1 VILQPAASL
10 RKQTRSLSR
19 VLMVSSCTYPT
30 LPDGDA
36 FERYTKPGDAQA
48 WEVCKPAKIV
58 ARGFRVA
65 RVGGEV
71 RAQKVLRGREL

>member
-1 VILQPAASL
+1 
-10 RKQTRSLSR
+10 
-19 VLMVSSCTYPT
+19 MVSSCTYPT

-48 WEVCKPAKIV
+48 WEVCKPAKIA

-65 RVGGEV
+65 GVGGGHLLP
-71 RAQKVLRGREL
+71 KVLEPGRCQPPGARC